1 MVRCDESVKFGLG
14 PGRGSNQQLIKKSH
28 LTVETIYND
37 NNNNNSSNNNGSN
50 NNSNNNINNNNSFA
64 LRRPEL
70 INLSTEIKLIN
81 FYSVSEEKTATGSKI
96 NVLVDF
102 LVKNDNLW
110 QRQILNVLSSC
121 V

>member
-14 PGRGSNQQLIKKSH
+14 PGRGSNQQLMKKSH
-28 LTVETIYND
+28 LTVETINND
-37 NNNNNSSNNNGSN
+37 NNNNGSNNNSSN

-81 FYSVSEEKTATGSKI
+81 FYSVSEEKTTTGSKI

-102 LVKNDNLW
+102 FW
-110 QRQILNVLSSC
+110 
-121 V
+121 